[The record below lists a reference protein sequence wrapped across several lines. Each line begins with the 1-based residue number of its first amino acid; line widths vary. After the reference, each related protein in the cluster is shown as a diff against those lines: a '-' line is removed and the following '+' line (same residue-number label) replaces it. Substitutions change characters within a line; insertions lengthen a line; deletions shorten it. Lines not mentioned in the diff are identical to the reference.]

1 MIEHL
6 ILLKKQNIMDINV
19 GLLQCFTVSLIKS
32 LLLHVQINLLL
43 LVFQVVLLKAKLFTL
58 IISRSLIKAEN

>member
-1 MIEHL
+1 
-6 ILLKKQNIMDINV
+6 MDINV